1 MTPNA
6 ITLCRGFINR
16 SRPFILQG
24 GNTMGMRLGMHADNW
39 RGQSGNFG
47 QAVESAVKYDLK
59 YLEAGTVN
67 GQYFVSA
74 LGYDPSLSI
83 LDNPYP
89 IKRLLEKNGL
99 KLSMLDASYPIFG
112 PEGSYYGIQ
121 YYTQVIRYAKEL
133 GAPKVD
139 SVDSGNAPDLPKD
152 EMLRITIGNYTEIL
166 KWAHDYDII
175 ICIEPHGPYT
185 GDGEFMLKLLSHF
198 EDEHLRI
205 NFDTGNAFIQGHDPL
220 EYYKELEKY
229 IVSSHIKDVD
239 PGLAAA
245 LRGEETGIGMSA
257 VPIGAGVNADNIRA
271 VLNYM
276 KERNFDGDVS
286 IECDASD
293 ENIRKS
299 VEWIR
304 GVLAE

>member
-1 MTPNA
+1 
-6 ITLCRGFINR
+6 
-16 SRPFILQG
+16 
-24 GNTMGMRLGMHADNW
+24 MHADNW
-39 RGQSGNFG
+39 RGQSGNFW
-47 QAVESAVKYDLK
+47 QAVDSAVKYDLK

-83 LDNPYP
+83 LDNPVA
-89 IKRLLEKNGL
+89 IKRKLDEAGVS
-99 KLSMLDASYPIFG
+99 LSMLDASYPIFG

-121 YYTQVIRYAKEL
+121 YYTQVIRFAKEL

-139 SVDSGNAPDLPKD
+139 SVDSGQAPDMPKD

-166 KWAHDYDII
+166 KWAYDYDMI

-198 EDEHLRI
+198 EDEHLRV
-205 NFDTGNAFIQGHDPL
+205 NFDTGNTFIQGHDPL

-245 LRGEETGIGMSA
+245 LRGEETGIGMSP
-257 VPIGAGVNADNIRA
+257 VSIGEGVNADNIKA
-271 VLNYM
+271 VLKYM
-276 KERNFDGDVS
+276 KEKNFDGDVS
-286 IECDASD
+286 IECDGSD

>member
-1 MTPNA
+1 
-6 ITLCRGFINR
+6 
-16 SRPFILQG
+16 
-24 GNTMGMRLGMHADNW
+24 MGIRLGMHADNW
-39 RGQSGNFG
+39 RGQSGSFND
-47 QAVESAVKYDLK
+47 AVESAVKHDLK
-59 YLEAGTVN
+59 YLEAGTVF
-67 GQYFVSA
+67 GYYFVSS

-89 IKRLLEKNGL
+89 IKRLLEENGL

-112 PEGSYYGIQ
+112 PHGAHYGIP

-139 SVDSGNAPDLPKD
+139 SVDSGQAPDMPRD
-152 EMLRITIGNYTEIL
+152 EMLKITISTYKEIL
-166 KWAHDYDII
+166 EWAHDYDII
-175 ICIEPHGPYT
+175 ICVEPHGPYT
-185 GDGEFMLKLLSHF
+185 GDGEFMLKLLSYF
-198 EDEHLRI
+198 EDEHLRV
-205 NFDTGNAFIQGHDPL
+205 NFDTGNTFIQGHDPL

-229 IVSSHIKDVD
+229 IVASHIKDVD
-239 PGLAAA
+239 PGLAAM

-257 VPIGAGVNADNIRA
+257 VPIGGGVNADNIRK

-286 IECDASD
+286 IECDGSPD
-293 ENIRKS
+293 NISKS

>member
-1 MTPNA
+1 
-6 ITLCRGFINR
+6 
-16 SRPFILQG
+16 
-24 GNTMGMRLGMHADNW
+24 MHADNW
-39 RGQSGNFG
+39 RGQSGNFW
-47 QAVESAVKYDLK
+47 QAVDSAVKHDLK

-67 GQYFVSA
+67 GQYFVTA
-74 LGYDPSLSI
+74 LGYDPSISI
-83 LDNPYP
+83 LENPVA
-89 IKRLLEKNGL
+89 IRRKLDEKGL
-99 KLSMLDASYPIFG
+99 ALSMLDASYPIFG
-112 PEGSYYGIQ
+112 PDGSYYGVQ
-121 YYTQVIRYAKEL
+121 YYTQVIRFAKEL

-139 SVDSGNAPDLPKD
+139 SVDSGSAPDMPKD
-152 EMLRITIGNYTEIL
+152 EMLKITIGNYTEIL
-166 KWAHDYDII
+166 KWAHDYDIT

-185 GDGEFMLKLLSHF
+185 GDGEFMLKLLGHF

-257 VPIGAGVNADNIRA
+257 VPIGAGVNADNIRS
-271 VLNYM
+271 VLAYM
-276 KERNFDGDVS
+276 KERDFDGDVS
-286 IECDASD
+286 IECDGSD
-293 ENIRKS
+293 ENIRLS

-304 GVLAE
+304 SVLAE

>member
-1 MTPNA
+1 
-6 ITLCRGFINR
+6 
-16 SRPFILQG
+16 
-24 GNTMGMRLGMHADNW
+24 MGIRLGMHADNW
-39 RGQSGNFG
+39 RGQSGSFW
-47 QAVESAVKYDLK
+47 QAVDSAVKYDLK

-67 GQYFVSA
+67 GQYFISA
-74 LGYDPSLSI
+74 LGYDPSISI
-83 LDNPYP
+83 LDNPVA
-89 IKRLLEKNGL
+89 IKRNLDEKGL
-99 KLSMLDASYPIFG
+99 TLSMLDASYPIFG

-121 YYTQVIRYAKEL
+121 YYTQVIRFAKEL

-139 SVDSGNAPDLPKD
+139 SVDSGTVTKMPKD
-152 EMLRITIGNYTEIL
+152 EMLKITIGNYTEIL
-166 KWAHDYDII
+166 KWAHDYNII

-185 GDGEFMLKLLSHF
+185 GDGEFMLKLLGHF
-198 EDEHLRI
+198 EDEYLRV

-257 VPIGAGVNADNIRA
+257 IPIGGGVNADNIRK

-276 KERNFDGDVS
+276 KERKFDGDVS
-286 IECDASD
+286 IECDGSD
-293 ENIRKS
+293 ENIRLS

-304 GVLAE
+304 GVLAA

>member
-1 MTPNA
+1 
-6 ITLCRGFINR
+6 
-16 SRPFILQG
+16 
-24 GNTMGMRLGMHADNW
+24 MGIRLGMHADNW
-39 RGQSGNFG
+39 RGQSGNFW
-47 QAVESAVKYDLK
+47 QAVDSAVKHELK

-83 LDNPYP
+83 LDNPVA
-89 IKRLLEKNGL
+89 IRRRLDEAGVS
-99 KLSMLDASYPIFG
+99 LSMLDASYPIFG

-121 YYTQVIRYAKEL
+121 YYTQVIRFAKEL

-139 SVDSGNAPDLPKD
+139 SVDSGQAPDMPKD

-166 KWAHDYDII
+166 KWAHDYDIT

-205 NFDTGNAFIQGHDPL
+205 NFDTGNTFIQGHDPL
-220 EYYKELEKY
+220 DYYKELEKY

-245 LRGEETGIGMSA
+245 LRGEETGIGMSP
-257 VPIGAGVNADNIRA
+257 VSIGEGVNADNIRA
-271 VLNYM
+271 VLKYM
-276 KERNFDGDVS
+276 KEKNFDGDVS
-286 IECDASD
+286 IECDGSE

-299 VEWIR
+299 VDWIR

>member
-1 MTPNA
+1 
-6 ITLCRGFINR
+6 
-16 SRPFILQG
+16 
-24 GNTMGMRLGMHADNW
+24 MHADNW
-39 RGQSGNFG
+39 RGQSGNFW
-47 QAVESAVKYDLK
+47 QAVDSAVKYDLK

-67 GQYFVSA
+67 GQYFVTA
-74 LGYDPSLSI
+74 LGYDPSISI
-83 LDNPYP
+83 LDNPVA
-89 IKRLLEKNGL
+89 IRRKLDEKGVA
-99 KLSMLDASYPIFG
+99 LSMLDASYPIFG

-121 YYTQVIRYAKEL
+121 YYTQVIRFAKEL

-139 SVDSGNAPDLPKD
+139 SVDSGQAPDMPKD

-166 KWAHDYDII
+166 KWAHDYDIT

-185 GDGEFMLKLLSHF
+185 GDGEFMLKLLGHF

-205 NFDTGNAFIQGHDPL
+205 NFDTGNTFIQGHDPL

-257 VPIGAGVNADNIRA
+257 VPIGAGVNADNIRK
-271 VLNYM
+271 VLGYM
-276 KERNFDGDVS
+276 KERDFDGDVS

-293 ENIRKS
+293 ENIRLS

-304 GVLAE
+304 SVLAE

>member
-1 MTPNA
+1 
-6 ITLCRGFINR
+6 
-16 SRPFILQG
+16 
-24 GNTMGMRLGMHADNW
+24 MHADNW
-39 RGQSGNFG
+39 RGQSGSFW
-47 QAVESAVKYDLK
+47 QAVDSAVKYDLK

-67 GQYFVSA
+67 GQYFVTA
-74 LGYDPSLSI
+74 LGYDPSISI
-83 LDNPYP
+83 LDNPVA
-89 IKRLLEKNGL
+89 IRRKLDEKGVA
-99 KLSMLDASYPIFG
+99 LSMLDASYPIFG
-112 PEGSYYGIQ
+112 LEGSYYGIQ
-121 YYTQVIRYAKEL
+121 YYTQVIRFAKEL

-139 SVDSGNAPDLPKD
+139 SVDSGQAPDMPKD
-152 EMLRITIGNYTEIL
+152 EMLKITIGNYTEIL
-166 KWAHDYDII
+166 KWAHDYDIT

-185 GDGEFMLKLLSHF
+185 GDGEFMLKLLGHF

-205 NFDTGNAFIQGHDPL
+205 NFDTGNTFIQGHDPL

-257 VPIGAGVNADNIRA
+257 VPIGAGVNADNIRK
-271 VLNYM
+271 VLHYM
-276 KERNFDGDVS
+276 KERDFDGDVS
-286 IECDASD
+286 IECDGSD
-293 ENIRKS
+293 ENIRLS

>member
-1 MTPNA
+1 MD
-6 ITLCRGFINR
+6 I
-16 SRPFILQG
+16 
-24 GNTMGMRLGMHADNW
+24 RLGMHADNW
-39 RGQSGNFG
+39 RGQSKSFND
-47 QAVESAVKYDLK
+47 AVASAVKYKLK
-59 YLEAGTVN
+59 YLEAGTVY
-67 GQYFVSA
+67 GYYFVSS

-89 IKRLLEKNGL
+89 IKRLLDKHGL
-99 KLSMLDASYPIFG
+99 SLSMLDASYPIFG
-112 PEGSYYGIQ
+112 PQGTYYGIP

-139 SVDSGNAPDLPKD
+139 SVDSGQAPDMPRD
-152 EMLRITIGNYTEIL
+152 EMLKITIGNYTEIL

-198 EDEHLRI
+198 EDEHLRV
-205 NFDTGNAFIQGHDPL
+205 NFDTGNVFIQGHDPL

-257 VPIGAGVNADNIRA
+257 VPIGGGVNADNIRKI
-271 VLNYM
+271 LNYM
-276 KERNFDGDVS
+276 KKRNFSGDVS
-286 IECDASD
+286 IECDGSD

-304 GVLAE
+304 GVLAG

>member
-1 MTPNA
+1 
-6 ITLCRGFINR
+6 
-16 SRPFILQG
+16 
-24 GNTMGMRLGMHADNW
+24 MHADNW
-39 RGQSGNFG
+39 RGQSGNFW
-47 QAVESAVKYDLK
+47 QAVDSAVKYDLG
-59 YLEAGTVN
+59 YIEAGTVN
-67 GQYFVSA
+67 GQYFVTA

-83 LDNPYP
+83 LDNPVA
-89 IKRLLEKNGL
+89 IRRRLEEKGVA
-99 KLSMLDASYPIFG
+99 LSMLDASYPIFG

-121 YYTQVIRYAKEL
+121 YYTQVIRFAKEL

-139 SVDSGNAPDLPKD
+139 SVDSGLAPDMPKD
-152 EMLRITIGNYTEIL
+152 EMLKITIGNYAEIL
-166 KWAHDYDII
+166 KWAHDYGII
-175 ICIEPHGPYT
+175 VCIEPHGPYT
-185 GDGEFMLKLLSHF
+185 GDGEFMLKLLGHF

-205 NFDTGNAFIQGHDPL
+205 NFDTGNTFIQGHDPL

-257 VPIGAGVNADNIRA
+257 VPIGAGVNADNIRK
-271 VLNYM
+271 VLDYM
-276 KERNFDGDVS
+276 KARDFDGDVS
-286 IECDASD
+286 IECDGSD

>member
-1 MTPNA
+1 
-6 ITLCRGFINR
+6 
-16 SRPFILQG
+16 
-24 GNTMGMRLGMHADNW
+24 MHADNW
-39 RGQSGNFG
+39 RGQSGNLW
-47 QAVESAVKYDLK
+47 QAVDSAVKHDLK

-67 GQYFVSA
+67 GQYFVTA
-74 LGYDPSLSI
+74 LGYDPSISI
-83 LDNPYP
+83 LDNPVA
-89 IKRLLEKNGL
+89 IKRRLDENGVS
-99 KLSMLDASYPIFG
+99 LSMLDASYPIFG

-121 YYTQVIRYAKEL
+121 YYTQVIRFAKEL
-133 GAPKVD
+133 GAPKID
-139 SVDSGNAPDLPKD
+139 SVDSGQAPDMPKD
-152 EMLRITIGNYTEIL
+152 EMLKITIGNYTEIL

-175 ICIEPHGPYT
+175 VCIEPHGPYT
-185 GDGEFMLKLLSHF
+185 GDGEFMLKLLGHF

-205 NFDTGNAFIQGHDPL
+205 NFDTGNTFIQGHDPL

-257 VPIGAGVNADNIRA
+257 VPIGAGVNADNIRK

-276 KERNFDGDVS
+276 KERDFDGDVS
-286 IECDASD
+286 IECDGSD
-293 ENIRKS
+293 ENIRLS

>member
-1 MTPNA
+1 
-6 ITLCRGFINR
+6 
-16 SRPFILQG
+16 
-24 GNTMGMRLGMHADNW
+24 MHADNW
-39 RGQSGNFG
+39 RGQSGNFW
-47 QAVESAVKYDLK
+47 QAVDSAVKHDLK

-67 GQYFVSA
+67 GQYFVTA

-83 LDNPYP
+83 LENPVA
-89 IKRLLEKNGL
+89 IRRKLDEKGVA
-99 KLSMLDASYPIFG
+99 LSMLDASYPIFG

-121 YYTQVIRYAKEL
+121 YYTQVIRFAKEL

-139 SVDSGNAPDLPKD
+139 SVDSGSAPDMPKD

-166 KWAHDYDII
+166 KWARDYDIT

-198 EDEHLRI
+198 EDERLRI

-271 VLNYM
+271 VLHYM
-276 KERNFDGDVS
+276 KERDFDGDVS
-286 IECDASD
+286 IECDGSD
-293 ENIRKS
+293 ENIRLS

-304 GVLAE
+304 DVLAD

>member
-1 MTPNA
+1 
-6 ITLCRGFINR
+6 
-16 SRPFILQG
+16 
-24 GNTMGMRLGMHADNW
+24 MHADNW
-39 RGQSGNFG
+39 RGQSGNFW
-47 QAVESAVKYDLK
+47 QAVDSAVKYDLK

-83 LDNPYP
+83 LDNPVA
-89 IKRLLEKNGL
+89 IRRRLDEAGVS
-99 KLSMLDASYPIFG
+99 LSMLDASYPIFG

-121 YYTQVIRYAKEL
+121 YYTQVIRFAREL

-139 SVDSGNAPDLPKD
+139 SVDSGQAPDMPKD
-152 EMLRITIGNYTEIL
+152 EMLKITIGNYTEIL
-166 KWAHDYDII
+166 KWAHDYDIT

-185 GDGEFMLKLLSHF
+185 GDGEFMLKLLGHF
-198 EDEHLRI
+198 EDERLRV
-205 NFDTGNAFIQGHDPL
+205 NFDTGNTFIQGHDPL

-245 LRGEETGIGMSA
+245 LRGEETGIGMSP
-257 VPIGAGVNADNIRA
+257 VSIGEGVNADNIRA
-271 VLNYM
+271 VLKYM
-276 KERNFDGDVS
+276 KERDFDGDVS
-286 IECDASD
+286 IECDGSD